1 MKRRIL
7 WIICLLIVIVSLVN
21 CFRGNNIKYPSGKD
35 TIESFGDGTYQ
46 ISSGSYESLFNEE
59 YGSCIIQQVKKFY
72 QTDKKVYIVGKTTQE
87 SFSDE
92 TKLERS
98 YKMYAV
104 IDLPTNNMML
114 CSIPDDLS
122 YQEVYIYRLDEMVG
136 NCDVA
141 LISDLSAFSDEDF
154 QVFQEIE

>member
-1 MKRRIL
+1 MDPITLIRRPQTVL
-7 WIICLLIVIVSLVN
+7 FLKGLHLI
-21 CFRGNNIKYPSGKD
+21 
-35 TIESFGDGTYQ
+35 
-46 ISSGSYESLFNEE
+46 
-59 YGSCIIQQVKKFY
+59 KKFY